1 MSSRPRRNQ
10 SLIRHRS
17 NTHTTASPEP
27 AALLPGVTGF
37 SSELRQN
44 KGPGTPKRNLY
55 GTPKGQNGRRMQEQA
70 AKLQSCR
77 CLGSRQLV
85 APSCRR
91 SKLRSWDAEPESL
104 TAPPPPP
111 PKKSKKHYCVLLY
124 MTQRHTWI
132 LLFWLYHSLLLLC
145 QTVICELLHNR

>member
-111 PKKSKKHYCVLLY
+111 KKKQKTLLRVVIYDAKAYMDTAVLVIS
-124 MTQRHTWI
+124 Q
-132 LLFWLYHSLLLLC
+132 SLALVSNC
-145 QTVICELLHNR
+145 HM